1 MDDVQDNDFASNEI
15 DMRAWGPSPTD
26 DSTRRRPAGCE
37 MADMSALNA
46 PYVLPR
52 AAGMALL
59 ARDAAHARLA
69 LERMVAT
76 GAQGRA
82 IDMDR
87 TAIRAGLA
95 ALDGSTQEAVA
106 GFRAAIAGWRDLG
119 LPWDEA
125 MTSLDVRAA
134 RRDRISRSR
143 GRGRG
148 GTLDPR
154 RSRGRRV
161 VAILDGFVGDA
172 GPGRRRTKR
181 RRRRPCP
188 TATDQVA
195 TSLD

>member
-1 MDDVQDNDFASNEI
+1 
-15 DMRAWGPSPTD
+15 
-26 DSTRRRPAGCE
+26 
-37 MADMSALNA
+37 MSALNA

-59 ARDAAHARLA
+59 ARDATHARLA

-76 GAQGRA
+76 GAHGRA

-95 ALDGSTQEAVA
+95 ALDGSTQEAIA

-125 MTSLDVRAA
+125 MTSLDIRAA
-134 RRDRISRSR
+134 RRDGFAGGARRR
-143 GRGRG
+143 RG

-154 RSRGRRV
+154 RGSGRGEWSRSSTGRCVGRTRAGAAPETESAGRGRARQ
-161 VAILDGFVGDA
+161 AA
-172 GPGRRRTKR
+172 
-181 RRRRPCP
+181 P
-188 TATDQVA
+188 T
-195 TSLD
+195 SG